1 MFGLVCVRAMEMM
14 GSYQFDIEDDEPTI
28 CVKCGREGCECG
40 PDCECGTPFDKTL
53 PSQEELIRDF
63 EE

>member
-14 GSYQFDIEDDEPTI
+14 SAYRFQMEDEPTI
-28 CVKCGREGCECG
+28 CVKCGREGCECD
-40 PDCECGTPFDKTL
+40 PETCDCEPIEDQK
-53 PSQEELIRDF
+53 ELIRDF